1 MPNAARVLVVGED
14 QAGATSGITEA
25 LEAQGFIS
33 MESRL
38 DDGTGICEGV
48 DRPDIVILDLL
59 NRREKESTDRFVGF
73 ARSLKTSQTLSSL
86 PVIAVGDEAS
96 CSPRDSE
103 QIRNAP
109 VDDLI
114 VGPVNGRQICGRVNA
129 LVRLS
134 TMHEE
139 LVRRLNTAAKYGV
152 DAPPISAPPK
162 EVADA
167 TVLVI
172 GATESFPVIETSLS
186 SHAALVGA
194 LSPSTALDYMARRNF
209 DTVIV
214 DLDDDPAPYL
224 EFCDAVRRNS
234 RMYNI
239 PIVLLAPA
247 EIANHPAVEASESV
261 TDVITKPLRPREL
274 ETRIVSLI
282 KEMRFRDALRNV
294 YKEARH
300 MATSDGLTGLYS
312 RGFLLEHL
320 RDMIKDT
327 RARGDVFSLAFLEIS
342 NINAI
347 NNAFGFVVG
356 DRIIR
361 QVGEMM
367 GYLVRGE
374 DLTARYSGAQFCIIL
389 PDTTLEA
396 AEVALNRIA
405 GVVKCTALTAPDIE
419 RPITADLICSVGQL
433 ENDGGPE
440 AMIERMRAKLS

>member
-14 QAGATSGITEA
+14 QAGSTSGITEA

-33 MESRL
+33 MEGQL
-38 DDGTGICEGV
+38 DAGTGICEGV

-59 NRREKESTDRFVGF
+59 NRREKESTERFVGF
-73 ARSLKTSQTLSSL
+73 ARSLKHSQTLASL
-86 PVIAVGDEAS
+86 PVIAVGDEAT

-103 QIRNAP
+103 EIRNAP

-114 VGPVNGRQICGRVNA
+114 VGPVNGRQICGRVTA

-134 TMHEE
+134 TMHAE
-139 LVRRLNTAAKYGV
+139 LVRRLNTVAKYGV
-152 DAPPISAPPK
+152 DAPPITAPPK
-162 EVADA
+162 DVDDA

-186 SHAALVGA
+186 PHAALVGA
-194 LSPSTALDYMARRNF
+194 LSPSTALDYLSRRKF

-214 DLDDDPAPYL
+214 DLDGDPAPYL

-239 PIVLLAPA
+239 PILMLAPP
-247 EIANHPAVEASESV
+247 EIARDPGIETSHSI
-261 TDVITKPLRPREL
+261 TDVLTKPIRAREL
-274 ETRIVSLI
+274 ETRTVSLI
-282 KEMRFRDALRNV
+282 KEMRFRDGLRSV

-320 RDMIKDT
+320 RDMIKDS
-327 RARGDVFSLAFLEIS
+327 RAQGGIFSLAFLEVANIS
-342 NINAI
+342 AI
-347 NNAFGFVVG
+347 NNAYGFVVG

-374 DLTARYSGAQFCIIL
+374 DLTARYAGGQFCIIL
-389 PDTTLEA
+389 PDTRLEA
-396 AEVALNRIA
+396 ASVALNRIA
-405 GVVKCTALTAPDIE
+405 GVIKCTALTAPDID
-419 RPITADLICSVGQL
+419 RPINADMICSVGEL
-433 ENDGGPE
+433 EDDSGPE
-440 AMIERMRAKLS
+440 DMIERLRAKLG

>member
-1 MPNAARVLVVGED
+1 DAAGSE
-14 QAGATSGITEA
+14 SGISEV
-25 LEAQGFIS
+25 LRGQGFIS
-33 MESRL
+33 VESSL
-38 DDGTGICEGV
+38 DAGTAACTGV
-48 DRPDIVILDLL
+48 DRPDIVVLDLL
-59 NRREKESTDRFVGF
+59 NRRETESTERFVAF
-73 ARSLKTSQTLSSL
+73 ARTLKHDQTLSSL

-96 CSPRDSE
+96 CSAQASE
-103 QIRNAP
+103 DIRNAP

-114 VGPVNGRQICGRVNA
+114 VGPVNSRQICGRVTA

-139 LVRRLNTAAKYGV
+139 LVRRLNTSAKYGV
-152 DAPPISAPPK
+152 DAPPIAAPPK
-162 EVADA
+162 QVADA

-172 GATESFPVIETSLS
+172 GATESFPVIEQCLS
-186 SHAALVGA
+186 PHAALVGA
-194 LSPSTALDYMARRNF
+194 LSPSTALDYMARRQF

-214 DLDDDPAPYL
+214 DLDGDPKPYL
-224 EFCDAVRRNS
+224 EFCDVVRRNS

-247 EIANHPAVEASESV
+247 ETVRDPAVEASDGV
-261 TDVITKPLRPREL
+261 TDVMAKPVRPREL

-282 KEMRFRDALRNV
+282 KEMRFRDSLRSV

-320 RDMIKDT
+320 RAMIKDA
-327 RARGDVFSLAFLEIS
+327 RARADVFSLAFLEIA
-342 NINAI
+342 NIAQI
-347 NNAFGFVVG
+347 NKEFGYVVG

-361 QVGEMM
+361 QVGEIM

-374 DLTARYSGAQFCIIL
+374 DLTARYSGARFCIIL

-396 AEVALNRIA
+396 AQIALKRIA
-405 GVVKCTALTAPDIE
+405 GVVKHTALTAPDIE
-419 RPITADLICSVGQL
+419 RPITADLICSVGEI
-433 ENDGGPE
+433 ENDSGPE
-440 AMIERMRAKLS
+440 AMIERMRAKLG

>member
-14 QAGATSGITEA
+14 EAGATSSITEA

-38 DDGTGICEGV
+38 DDGTGVCEGV

-59 NRREKESTDRFVGF
+59 NRRERESTERFVDF
-73 ARSLKTSQTLSSL
+73 ARSLKHSQTLSSL
-86 PVIAVGDEAS
+86 PVIAVGDEAT
-96 CSPRDSE
+96 CSPHDSE
-103 QIRNAP
+103 EIRNAP

-114 VGPVNGRQICGRVNA
+114 VGPVNGRQICGRVSA

-134 TMHEE
+134 TMHCE
-139 LVRRLNTAAKYGV
+139 LVRRLNTVAKYGV

-162 EVADA
+162 EIADA

-172 GATESFPVIETSLS
+172 GATESFPIIEGSLS

-194 LSPSTALDYMARRNF
+194 LSPSTALDYLSRRKF
-209 DTVIV
+209 DTVII
-214 DLDDDPAPYL
+214 DLDGDPAPHL

-239 PIVLLAPA
+239 PILMLAPP
-247 EIANHPAVEASESV
+247 EIARDPAIEASQAV
-261 TDVITKPLRPREL
+261 TDVLTKPLRAREL
-274 ETRIVSLI
+274 ETRTVSLI
-282 KEMRFRDALRNV
+282 KEMRFRDSLRSV

-320 RDMIKDT
+320 RDMIKDS
-327 RARGDVFSLAFLEIS
+327 RAQGDIFSLAFLEIA
-342 NINAI
+342 NIAAI
-347 NNAFGFVVG
+347 NNAYGFVVG

-374 DLTARYSGAQFCIIL
+374 DLTARYAGGQFCIIL
-389 PDTTLEA
+389 PDTRLQA

-405 GVVKCTALTAPDIE
+405 GVVKCTALTAPDID
-419 RPITADLICSVGQL
+419 RPINVDLICSFGEL
-433 ENDGGPE
+433 EDDSGPE
-440 AMIERMRAKLS
+440 AMIERLRAKLG

>member
-14 QAGATSGITEA
+14 EAGATSGITEA

-33 MESRL
+33 MESQL
-38 DDGTGICEGV
+38 DAGTSVCEGV

-59 NRREKESTDRFVGF
+59 NRREKESTERFVGF
-73 ARSLKTSQTLSSL
+73 ARSLKHSQTLASL
-86 PVIAVGDEAS
+86 PVIAVGDEAT
-96 CSPRDSE
+96 CSPHDSE
-103 QIRNAP
+103 EIRNAP

-134 TMHEE
+134 TMHSE
-139 LVRRLNTAAKYGV
+139 LVRRLNTVAKYGV
-152 DAPPISAPPK
+152 DAPPISAPPT

-172 GATESFPVIETSLS
+172 GATESFPVIEGSLS

-194 LSPSTALDYMARRNF
+194 LSPSTALDYLSRRKF
-209 DTVIV
+209 DTVII
-214 DLDDDPAPYL
+214 DLDGDPAPYL
-224 EFCDAVRRNS
+224 EFCDTVRRNS

-239 PIVLLAPA
+239 PILMLMPPETASDPT
-247 EIANHPAVEASESV
+247 IEASQAI
-261 TDVITKPLRPREL
+261 TDILTKPLRSREL
-274 ETRIVSLI
+274 ETRTVSLI
-282 KEMRFRDALRNV
+282 KEMRFRDTLRGI

-300 MATSDGLTGLYS
+300 LATSDGLTGLYS

-320 RDMIKDT
+320 RDMIKDS
-327 RARGDVFSLAFLEIS
+327 RAQGDVFSLAFLEIA
-342 NINAI
+342 NIAAI
-347 NNAFGFVVG
+347 NSAYGFVVG

-374 DLTARYSGAQFCIIL
+374 DLTARYSGGQFCIIL
-389 PDTTLEA
+389 PDTRIEA

-405 GVVKCTALTAPDIE
+405 GVVKCTALTAPDID
-419 RPITADLICSVGQL
+419 RPINADLICSVGEL
-433 ENDGGPE
+433 EDDSGPE
-440 AMIERMRAKLS
+440 AMIERLRAKLG